1 MDTMNSTRYNKN
13 VIKSMKGT
21 EREYKNKNR
30 ICGEPRQRLERL
42 SKNEIVNVDPPI
54 KTNS

>member
-30 ICGEPRQRLERL
+30 ICGEPRERLERL